1 MINKESKIKIYST
14 SWCGPCLSAKRLLT
28 EKGFSYDE
36 IDIEENGMSRDD
48 LFNITGGRTVPQ
60 IVIDEK
66 TLGGYDDLLELESSG
81 KIFS

>member
-1 MINKESKIKIYST
+1 MINKDSKIKIYST
-14 SWCGPCLSAKRLLT
+14 SWCGPCSSAKRLLT